1 MRSRL
6 ILPGL
11 AALLAICCL
20 LALSVGSVHVPLTE
34 TFHRFW
40 AALWG
45 RETGDLFDAIL
56 FQTRL
61 PRIILAA
68 AVGAS
73 LALAGVAA
81 QSLFQNPLA
90 GPHVIG
96 VSNGAALGAV
106 AGMLIFAGRM
116 GGNYWV
122 VTLCSSGRR
131 DCHDVRGVR
140 PGSTG
145 AASRVRTASGRYRR
159 RGALFS
165 THGRGAVSLRRAVG
179 QYRLL
184 AHGRPLAS

>member
-1 MRSRL
+1 
-6 ILPGL
+6 
-11 AALLAICCL
+11 
-20 LALSVGSVHVPLTE
+20 VHVPLTE

-40 AALWG
+40 TALWG
-45 RETGDLFDAIL
+45 HGTGDLFDAIL

-68 AVGAS
+68 VVGAS

-116 GGNYWV
+116 GGGHWV
-122 VTLCSSGRR
+122 VTLCSLAGGIATTF
-131 DCHDVRGVR
+131 GV
-140 PGSTG
+140 
-145 AASRVRTASGRYRR
+145 
-159 RGALFS
+159 F
-165 THGRGAVSLRRAVG
+165 
-179 QYRLL
+179 
-184 AHGRPLAS
+184 